1 MKPTFACT
9 ICARKGSKGV
19 KNKNTRPLEGKP
31 LISHTIE
38 QALDAGFGDN
48 LIVSSDSDEILEIAN
63 TYKVPHIIRRPDDLA
78 HDTADKLEAIK
89 HAITIVESKINN
101 KFATIID
108 LDPTSPLR
116 LVDDISAAIDLFQNS
131 NADNLITGMPSRR
144 SPYFNL
150 VEINSDGYA
159 SLSKPPEDRIFR
171 RQDSPKCYDMNASI
185 YIWKRKFLFDNTQVF
200 GNKTVLYSMPENRS
214 IDIDSELDFEFVSF
228 LMHKKNSKPTTRSI

>member
-1 MKPTFACT
+1 MKSAFACT

-19 KNKNTRPLEGKP
+19 KNKNIRPIEGKP

-38 QALDAGFGDN
+38 QAIDAGFAEN

-63 TYKVPHIIRRPDDLA
+63 SYKVPYIIRRPDDLA

-89 HAITIVESKINN
+89 HAITIVESKING
-101 KFATIID
+101 KFASIID

-116 LVDDISAAIDLFQNS
+116 LVDDILAAVDLFRSS

-150 VEINSDGYA
+150 VEINSDGFA
-159 SLSKPPEDRIFR
+159 SLSKPPKERIFR
-171 RQDSPKCYDMNASI
+171 RQDSPKCFDMNASI

-200 GNKTVLYSMPENRS
+200 GNKTALYSMPESRS

-228 LMHKKNSKPTTRSI
+228 LMHKKSKLMTGSV